1 MSTYNPPTLLQ
12 LALDEV
18 VKKDS
23 IDFSDLEDLPITL
36 FPPLFIKAFNS
47 RHTEIVKKMVATW
60 PFPCLPV
67 GALLKTA
74 GVEMLQAVLDGI
86 DILLTQNVSLRRKLQ
101 VVDMR
106 DVHQDFWDVWTG
118 KNDGV
123 HSADEGI
130 KEPISKHVP
139 KYALRRLLKVVTDL
153 SLFFYLNT
161 HQRCFLQWAQQRN
174 EYVRLCCL
182 KMKILAF
189 PVENIKWIL
198 NIFHPNYIEE
208 LEIYTNQVLPFLSC
222 FAPCFGQMRNLLRF
236 HVCQI
241 YLMSGSGVYR
251 FAEVKRGAAKFL
263 SQFSKLK
270 CLQHL
275 SMNGDYFSRYH
286 MKHLFRCLKSPLES
300 LSMNRCQ
307 LSKSDFKHMS
317 DCQRLYQ
324 LKHLQ
329 FHGVE
334 FPKSGFKSLQ
344 ILLKNVSETL
354 QTLKFEHCKMNDSQL
369 KVLLP
374 ALSQCSQL
382 TMVNF
387 CDNDFSNL
395 VLKDLLKCMA
405 NLSKL
410 CVEQYPAPLECY
422 DHRRNVV
429 VEEFVQLCSDL
440 MDILIAKRQPK
451 TIIFATD
458 TCSHCLR
465 RCIYGRKTS
474 LCLCWQQREV

>member
-1 MSTYNPPTLLQ
+1 MEGSGACLQ
-12 LALDEV
+12 MQLMQC
-18 VKKDS
+18 S
-23 IDFSDLEDLPITL
+23 
-36 FPPLFIKAFNS
+36 
-47 RHTEIVKKMVATW
+47 
-60 PFPCLPV
+60 CLPGVRCYDGADIRQV
-67 GALLKTA
+67 GSK
-74 GVEMLQAVLDGI
+74 
-86 DILLTQNVSLRRKLQ
+86 LTPCWFLFYIMKLHFFFPHRRKLQ

-286 MKHLFRCLKSPLES
+286 MKHLFR
-300 LSMNRCQ
+300 
-307 LSKSDFKHMS
+307 
-317 DCQRLYQ
+317 
-324 LKHLQ
+324 
-329 FHGVE
+329 
-334 FPKSGFKSLQ
+334 
-344 ILLKNVSETL
+344 
-354 QTLKFEHCKMNDSQL
+354 
-369 KVLLP
+369 
-374 ALSQCSQL
+374 
-382 TMVNF
+382 
-387 CDNDFSNL
+387 
-395 VLKDLLKCMA
+395 
-405 NLSKL
+405 
-410 CVEQYPAPLECY
+410 
-422 DHRRNVV
+422 
-429 VEEFVQLCSDL
+429 
-440 MDILIAKRQPK
+440 
-451 TIIFATD
+451 
-458 TCSHCLR
+458 
-465 RCIYGRKTS
+465 
-474 LCLCWQQREV
+474 